1 MMCANAIKNCKKET
15 VNYNYVFLFYDIAEE
30 FSDVGKYRVAKVFKI
45 CKKYLKHHQKSIFRG
60 NITSANQIKLHSE
73 LKKVIDKDLDFIT
86 IIKVLNS
93 GSFAENTIG
102 TQKKETESIF
112 I

>member
-1 MMCANAIKNCKKET
+1 MKKDT
-15 VNYNYVFLFYDIAEE
+15 FNYNYAFLFYDIADE
-30 FSDVGKYRVAKVFKI
+30 FSEVGKYRVAKVFKI

-60 NITSANQIKLHSE
+60 SITPANQIKLENE
-73 LKKVIDKDLDFIT
+73 LKKVIDKELDFIS

-93 GSFAENTIG
+93 GSFAETILG
-102 TQKKETESIF
+102 NDKKEAESIF

>member
-1 MMCANAIKNCKKET
+1 MKKSIIT
-15 VNYNYVFLFYDIAEE
+15 YNYVFLFYDIADE

-60 NITSANQIKLHSE
+60 SITPANQIKMTNE
-73 LKKVIDKDLDFIT
+73 LKKVIDKDIDFIT
-86 IIKVLNS
+86 VIKVLNS
-93 GSFAENTIG
+93 GSFSEETIG
-102 TQKKETESIF
+102 TNQKESESIF

>member
-1 MMCANAIKNCKKET
+1 MKKDT
-15 VNYNYVFLFYDIAEE
+15 TNYNYIFLFYDIADE
-30 FSDVGKYRVAKVFKI
+30 FSEIGKYRVAKVFKI

-60 NITSANQIKLHSE
+60 NISPANQLKLTHE
-73 LKKVIDKDLDFIT
+73 LKKVIDKELDFIT

-93 GSFAENTIG
+93 GSFAEITIG
-102 TQKKETESIF
+102 TQEKETESIF

>member
-1 MMCANAIKNCKKET
+1 MKRDT
-15 VNYNYVFLFYDIAEE
+15 TNYNYLFLFYDIADE

-60 NITSANQIKLHSE
+60 NITPSNQIKMIQE
-73 LKKVIDKDLDFIT
+73 LKEVIDKNLDFIT

-93 GSFAENTIG
+93 GSFAEVTMG
-102 TQKKETESIF
+102 TKPNESESIF

>member
-1 MMCANAIKNCKKET
+1 MKKST
-15 VNYNYVFLFYDIAEE
+15 MNYNYLFLFYDIADE
-30 FSDVGKYRVAKVFKI
+30 FSEVGKYRVAKVFKI

-60 NITSANQIKLHSE
+60 NITAANQIKLMNE
-73 LKKVIDKDLDFIT
+73 LKNVIDKELDFIT

-93 GSFAENTIG
+93 GSFAEETLG
-102 TQKKETESIF
+102 TQQKETESIF

>member
-1 MMCANAIKNCKKET
+1 VKKDT
-15 VNYNYVFLFYDIAEE
+15 TNYNYVFLFYDIADE

-60 NITSANQIKLHSE
+60 NITPANQLKLLNE
-73 LKKVIDKDLDFIT
+73 LKKVIDKEIDFVT
-86 IIKVLNS
+86 IIKMLTS
-93 GSFAENTIG
+93 GSFSEETLGNP
-102 TQKKETESIF
+102 KKESEGIF